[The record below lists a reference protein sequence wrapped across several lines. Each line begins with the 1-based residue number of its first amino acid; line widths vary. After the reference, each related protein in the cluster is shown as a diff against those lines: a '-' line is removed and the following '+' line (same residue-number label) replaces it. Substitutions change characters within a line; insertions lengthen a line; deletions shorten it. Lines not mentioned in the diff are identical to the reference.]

1 MNLNDKITSLAKTF
15 GAADIGFSD
24 VEGLNDYGY
33 KYAVSIFVR
42 LLDGVVDEITD
53 KPTYEYYS
61 HYKSVNTLIN
71 DLTLRVATLIEDSGY
86 KALTVSSSQSVG
98 EREEYRGMF
107 PHKTAATRSGRG
119 YIGKSGLFVHDD
131 FGPRLRIGTV
141 LTNAP
146 LIVGIPKTESECGEC
161 NLCVRNCSASA
172 QTGKNWYAGME
183 RNDLYDPRACSEFMK
198 NYFSHIGN
206 GFVCGICMQVCP
218 KGKKNK
224 RL

>member
-1 MNLNDKITSLAKTF
+1 MNLNDKIISLASAF

-53 KPTYEYYS
+53 SPTYEYYS

-71 DLTLRVATLIEDSGY
+71 DLTLRVASLIESEGY
-86 KALTVSSSQSVG
+86 KARTVSSSQSVG

-107 PHKTAATRSGRG
+107 PHKTAATRSGKG
-119 YIGKSGLFVHDD
+119 YVGKSGLFIHEK
-131 FGPRLRIGTV
+131 FGPRLRIGTI

-146 LIVGIPKTESECGEC
+146 LETGIPKETGECGSC
-161 NLCVRNCSASA
+161 NKCVRSCPASA
-172 QTGKNWYAGME
+172 MTGEEWYAGKK
-183 RNDLYDPRACSEFMK
+183 RNEIYDPRACSEFMK

-206 GFVCGICMQVCP
+206 GFVCGICMKVCP
-218 KGKKNK
+218 KGQSDNK
-224 RL
+224 